1 MHTMRGEGG
10 SAFGGSALKARP
22 APCLLHDHH
31 DRGGR
36 RVTGTGSRRTVW
48 TMPCRPSGGGKGEQQ
63 SPEFRLH
70 ANGQDVVSL
79 AFLHERPLASVRPP
93 PPQPHSFISMPPSFL
108 TFTSLPAGH
117 CLWCACVLGLGGALG
132 PWRRGCA
139 SWSRPRVPPPG
150 LLLRGAAMARSCTAH
165 TNGEDCQRLPLSAV
179 VAVLGGAMH
188 AARADFV
195 KVDWRTCGWK

>member
-1 MHTMRGEGG
+1 MHNEREGG

-36 RVTGTGSRRTVW
+36 RVRGTGSRRTVW

-93 PPQPHSFISMPPSFL
+93 PPASLLHLHAPLLPYVHLPPCW
-108 TFTSLPAGH
+108 SLFVVCVRSGAR
-117 CLWCACVLGLGGALG
+117 WCAGTVETGGARAGGVGLVFRPPVSCCAVR
-132 PWRRGCA
+132 PWH
-139 SWSRPRVPPPG
+139 
-150 LLLRGAAMARSCTAH
+150 GAAQPTRTARTAR
-165 TNGEDCQRLPLSAV
+165 DCP
-179 VAVLGGAMH
+179 
-188 AARADFV
+188 
-195 KVDWRTCGWK
+195 